1 MFHRCLS
8 GPLGTGHDF
17 FHLFLILIFFHFKN
31 WFTFWQFCTCLFLLF
46 SPLALTLFLRFLLPG
61 SLPLIIRSFC
71 FCFVAHCVE
80 PRPFVMW
87 MELHIWS
94 MGNSAVTLP
103 LKTRTPHPSAAMNS
117 QYLLGQC
124 WGPLS
129 PSFIHNWKLTGPV
142 FCRPTATTVDLWMWQ
157 PYHVQK
163 TTSHG
168 ACLYRPPLTFPL
180 PPLLWCSL
188 PWEKWCGCPF

>member
-8 GPLGTGHDF
+8 GPLRTGHDF

-31 WFTFWQFCTCLFLLF
+31 WFTFWQFPTCLFLLF
-46 SPLALTLFLRFLLPG
+46 SPLPSLSSLDFFSQGASLLLSDLFVLLCG
-61 SLPLIIRSFC
+61 PLCWTRAIC
-71 FCFVAHCVE
+71 
-80 PRPFVMW
+80 MW

-103 LKTRTPHPSAAMNS
+103 LKTRTPHPSAAMS
-117 QYLLGQC
+117 CQYLLGQC

-142 FCRPTATTVDLWMWQ
+142 FCRPTATTVDLWMQQ

-163 TTSHG
+163 TTSQG